1 MSASTSN
8 PNVEAI
14 YPLTPGQEGML
25 FHAIDA
31 PDSASYFQQYVCM
44 VRGALDHDAFAHA
57 WRQVIARHGALRTQF
72 TWEKRDRPL
81 QIVRQTLDLPLTH
94 VEWAA
99 HEADAR
105 LAAYLRDDQAR
116 GFELSKSPPM
126 RLLLARVGEAHTLVW
141 SWHHLLMDGW
151 STYCVLREVFAAY
164 DAQINGRVWSPPA
177 PRPFREFVQWLQ
189 ARDAT
194 GDEAFWRAEL
204 EGLAG
209 PTTVAGAIRARAP
222 GSGHAQ
228 TVRIC
233 DAGTTQVLKAFA
245 QRQRVTLN
253 TVVQAAWSLVLSRYC
268 ASDDVVFGVTQS
280 GRPAALPGAEAM
292 VGMFI
297 ASAPLRARID
307 AGQPLGA
314 WLADL
319 QARAARMREFEHTPL
334 ARVQHWASLPAGRA
348 LFDSLLVF
356 ENYPMDGALAPASSG
371 LRIDEAR
378 HIEQSNY
385 PLAII
390 VVPAPTLQLFAVYDR
405 ALFDAATID
414 QLLRHLHTA
423 LLSMQHAATVG
434 DVDLLDAAERAQVR
448 DEFNATARPW
458 PQQARAHDL
467 IAAQPADAIAAV
479 YRDDSLSYGQL
490 DARARAV
497 AQALRAHG
505 LKTGEPV
512 ALCAE
517 RSLEMIVGI
526 VGILKAGG
534 AYVPLDP
541 AYPRERLDF
550 MLADSGARVTVM
562 APNAADESAWPT
574 SVVYV
579 STAESHQEA
588 DAFEAPAFD
597 SDTVAY
603 LIYTSGSTGKPK
615 GVPVQHRNL
624 VHSTL
629 AREGVYEQAPGCFL
643 LLSSFSFDS
652 SIVGLFW
659 TLCSGGKLV
668 LPEPKQE
675 QDIGALADLMG
686 RHHVT
691 HMLALPSLYRL
702 VLDYAEPAALA
713 ALRCVIVAGEAC
725 TADLVQRHTALLPQ
739 AKLYNEYG
747 PTEGTVWSTAYRVP
761 SDFAGNIVPIG
772 RPIPNMR
779 NYVLDAR
786 MRLQPVGVA
795 GELVIGGAGVVDGYW
810 RRPELTAERFVTLAP
825 PAGAAE
831 PVYRTG
837 DMARWLPDG
846 TLEFLGRIDNQI
858 KLRGYRVELEE
869 IEGVLNA
876 HPDVRESV
884 VVLRSQA
891 RVDLTALEAALAALD
906 PAARDALLADIE
918 RLPQ

>member
-1 MSASTSN
+1 MRTPSPT
-8 PNVEAI
+8 PNIEAI

-31 PDSASYFQQYVCM
+31 PDGATYFQQYVCTLL
-44 VRGALDHDAFAHA
+44 GPLDPDAFAHA

-81 QIVRQTLDLPLTH
+81 QIVRQSIELPLVT
-94 VEWAA
+94 VAWPAN
-99 HEADAR
+99 EAEAQ
-105 LAAYLRDDQAR
+105 LAAYLRGDQAR

-126 RLLLARVGEAHTLVW
+126 RLLLARVGATHMLVW

-151 STYCVLREVFAAY
+151 STYSVLREVFASY
-164 DAQINGRVWSPPA
+164 DAQVNARAWSPAA
-177 PRPFREFVQWLQ
+177 PRPFRDFVQWLQ
-189 ARDAT
+189 GRDAS
-194 GDEAFWRAEL
+194 GDETFWRAEL

-209 PTTVAGAIRARAP
+209 PTTLAGAIRARAP
-222 GSGHAQ
+222 GIGHAQ
-228 TVRIC
+228 TVRVC
-233 DAGTTQVLKAFA
+233 DDATTQALKAFA

-280 GRPAALPGAEAM
+280 GRPAALPGAESM

-297 ASAPLRARID
+297 ASAPLRARVNP
-307 AGQPLGA
+307 GQRTGM
-314 WLADL
+314 WLAEL
-319 QARAARMREFEHTPL
+319 QTRAARMREFEHTPL
-334 ARVQHWASLPAGRA
+334 ARIQHWAGLPAGRA

-371 LRIDEAR
+371 LRIDAAR

-390 VVPAPTLQLFAVYDR
+390 VAPAPTLQLFAVYDR
-405 ALFDAATID
+405 ALFDAETIG

-423 LLSMQHAATVG
+423 LRSMQQAETIG
-434 DVDLLDAAERAQVR
+434 DVDLLDIAERAQVC

-458 PQQARAHDL
+458 PHELRVHDL
-467 IAAQPADAIAAV
+467 IAAQPPDAIAAV
-479 YRDDSLSYGQL
+479 YRDRSLTYGEL
-490 DARARAV
+490 DAQARVV
-497 AQALRAHG
+497 AQALRARG
-505 LKTGEPV
+505 VQAGEPV

-526 VGILKAGG
+526 AGILKAGG
-534 AYVPLDP
+534 AYVPLDL
-541 AYPRERLDF
+541 AYPRERIDF

-562 APNAADESAWPT
+562 APGVADASDWPT
-574 SVVYV
+574 PVVRV
-579 STAESHQEA
+579 AMAEAASA
-588 DAFEAPAFD
+588 PSAFDAPAFD
-597 SDTVAY
+597 SDTLAY
-603 LIYTSGSTGKPK
+603 IIYTSGSTGKPK
-615 GVPVQHRNL
+615 GVPVKHRQL

-629 AREGVYEQAPGCFL
+629 AREGVYEQAPGRFL

-659 TLCSGGKLV
+659 TLCSGGVLV
-668 LPEPKQE
+668 LPEQKQE
-675 QDIGALADLMG
+675 QDIGALSDLMG
-686 RHHVT
+686 RHRVT

-702 VLDYAEPAALA
+702 VLDFAAPSALA

-725 TADLVQRHTALLPQ
+725 TADLVQRHTTQLPR
-739 AKLYNEYG
+739 AALYNEYG
-747 PTEGTVWSTAYRVP
+747 PTEATVWSSAYRVP
-761 SDFAGNIVPIG
+761 SDFVGNSVPIG

-810 RRPELTAERFVTLAP
+810 RRPELTAERFVTLTRP
-825 PAGAAE
+825 GGASE
-831 PVYRTG
+831 TVYRTG
-837 DMARWLPDG
+837 DLARWLPDG

-884 VVLRSQA
+884 VVLRNPV
-891 RVDLTALEAALAALD
+891 RVDLATLEAALAALD
-906 PAARDALLADIE
+906 PAARDALLAEIE
-918 RLPQ
+918 RLPL